1 MDDSF
6 NGFRSDFIHLSTSL
20 TSPTGIDGSSTKVGP
35 SSFYLTPR
43 TFSHFWS
50 WWDLFDRFL
59 SLPIRQGSQFP
70 THVLHQGSSAN
81 IWRRSSIEYQFPS
94 SLSPICTSI
103 ILSNRGGMGVTNFI
117 GIKALVDRF
126 EADMHQ
132 REQEATVPGTDKKI
146 RHKPFYAAEVK
157 LIGLHL
163 RAVMAIFSDPL
174 KQDVAMEM
182 SGDQGDSSFLND
194 PFAGE
199 DPPSVWVDMCDF
211 VELDCAPKDRNPS
224 LSMLPIASC
233 PRFSYFRRSSGQAQG
248 GDLHGVASEQSR
260 FGEENTH
267 VCILGKEPC
276 KWITIAIFFVGINMI
291 YSRARNTIRP
301 GRGKNYNTEVRFSS
315 VTRHPPSGRLTSFQ

>member
-1 MDDSF
+1 MYWILQSVDDSF

-70 THVLHQGSSAN
+70 NARPTSRKFGQHLATIKYRISVPQLFISHLYVDNTLES
-81 IWRRSSIEYQFPS
+81 WRD
-94 SLSPICTSI
+94 
-103 ILSNRGGMGVTNFI
+103 GVTNFI

-276 KWITIAIFFVGINMI
+276 KWITIAIFL
-291 YSRARNTIRP
+291 
-301 GRGKNYNTEVRFSS
+301 S
-315 VTRHPPSGRLTSFQ
+315 VST